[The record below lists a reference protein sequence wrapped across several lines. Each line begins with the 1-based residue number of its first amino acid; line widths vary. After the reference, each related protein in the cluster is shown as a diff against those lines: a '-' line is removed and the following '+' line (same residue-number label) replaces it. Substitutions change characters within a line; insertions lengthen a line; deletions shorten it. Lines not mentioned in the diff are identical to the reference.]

1 MLYCFGSHYLTDKLI
16 GISRR
21 DEIDWK
27 LTLKLH
33 SWIGPPANMKSH
45 ESETIERAAMED
57 LHDAA
62 DQDDIREIGLMRLT
76 LNSSLISAAR
86 NLPESAIVVNRALG
100 LGLSAPAS
108 REEIKTIISTYSENK
123 VAQYFVQL
131 HPDANPAEISE
142 WMRYEG
148 LKPDRGWQKFSR
160 DPVKV
165 EDRLTNLT
173 VREIGAEYGPAFG
186 EIICSAFD
194 LGDKAIPWLAKL
206 PGREGWHIFMS
217 FDGNKPAGVGA
228 LFVKNGFGWTDYGAT
243 SPEFRRRGS
252 QGAVMAARLHLAI
265 ELDCQKIF
273 CCTGVSVPGDPQHSY
288 NNILKAGFKEDY
300 VRENYVPS

>member
-62 DQDDIREIGLMRLT
+62 DQDDIRKIGLMRLT
-76 LNSSLISAAR
+76 VNSSLISVAR
-86 NLPESAIVVNRALG
+86 NLPDSAIVVNRVLG

-108 REEIKTIISTYSENK
+108 REEIKTIISTYSDNQ
-123 VAQYFVQL
+123 VDQYFVQL

-148 LKPDRGWQKFSR
+148 LKPDGGWQKFSR

-206 PGREGWHIFMS
+206 PGRENWHIFMS
-217 FDGNKPAGVGA
+217 FDGDKPAGVGA
-228 LFVKNGFGWTDYGAT
+228 LFTKNGFGWTDYGAT

-252 QGAVMAARLHLAI
+252 QGAVMAARLNRAI
-265 ELDCQKIF
+265 ELGCQKIF
-273 CCTGVSVPGDPQHSY
+273 TCTGVSVPGDPQHSY
-288 NNILKAGFKEDY
+288 SNILKAGFKEDY
-300 VRENYVPS
+300 VRKNYVPS

>member
-1 MLYCFGSHYLTDKLI
+1 
-16 GISRR
+16 
-21 DEIDWK
+21 
-27 LTLKLH
+27 
-33 SWIGPPANMKSH
+33 MKSH

-62 DQDDIREIGLMRLT
+62 DQADIREIGLMSLT
-76 LNSSLISAAR
+76 VNSSFISVAR
-86 NLPESAIVVNRALG
+86 NLPDSAIVINRILG
-100 LGLSAPAS
+100 LGLSSPAS
-108 REEIKTIISTYSENK
+108 QEEVKTIVSTYRENG
-123 VAQYFVQL
+123 VAQYFTQL
-131 HPDANPAEISE
+131 HPDACPTEVSE
-142 WMRYEG
+142 WMRDEG

-165 EDRLTNLT
+165 EDRQTNLT

-186 EIICSAFD
+186 EIICDAFD

-206 PGREGWHIFMS
+206 PGRENWHIFMS
-217 FDGNKPAGVGA
+217 FDGDKPAGVGA

-243 SPEFRRRGS
+243 SPEFRCRGS
-252 QGAVMAARLHLAI
+252 QGAVMAARLNLAI
-265 ELDCQKIF
+265 ELGCQKIF

-288 NNILKAGFKEDY
+288 SNILKAGFKEEY

>member
-1 MLYCFGSHYLTDKLI
+1 
-16 GISRR
+16 
-21 DEIDWK
+21 
-27 LTLKLH
+27 
-33 SWIGPPANMKSH
+33 MKSH

-76 LNSSLISAAR
+76 VNSSLISVAR
-86 NLPESAIVVNRALG
+86 NLPDSAIVVNRVLG
-100 LGLSAPAS
+100 LGLSTPAS
-108 REEIKTIISTYSENK
+108 REEIKTIISTYSDNE

-131 HPDANPAEISE
+131 HPDASPTEVSE

-160 DPVKV
+160 NPVKV
-165 EDRLTNLT
+165 EDRQTNLT
-173 VREIGAEYGPAFG
+173 VREIGPEYGPAFG

-206 PGREGWHIFMS
+206 PGREDWHIFMS
-217 FDGNKPAGVGA
+217 FDGDKPAGVGA
-228 LFVKNGFGWTDYGAT
+228 LFVRNGYAWTDYGAT
-243 SPEFRRRGS
+243 SPEFRQLGS
-252 QGAVMAARLHLAI
+252 QGAVMAARLNRAI
-265 ELDCQKIF
+265 ELGCQKIF
-273 CCTGVSVPGDPQHSY
+273 TCTGVSVPGDPQHSY
-288 NNILKAGFKEDY
+288 NNILKAGFKMDY

>member
-1 MLYCFGSHYLTDKLI
+1 MLRSPRLKGKLI
-16 GISRR
+16 GTSRSVR
-21 DEIDWK
+21 MDGEINFNWHHQ
-27 LTLKLH
+27 T
-33 SWIGPPANMKSH
+33 GPSANMKSH
-45 ESETIERAAMED
+45 ESETIERAAMVD

-62 DQDDIREIGLMRLT
+62 DQDDIREIGLARLT
-76 LNSSLISAAR
+76 VNSPLISVAR
-86 NLPESAIVVNRALG
+86 NLPDSAIVVNRALG

-108 REEIKTIISTYSENK
+108 REEIKTIISTYSDNE

-131 HPDANPAEISE
+131 HPDASPTEVSE
-142 WMRYEG
+142 WMRHEG

-160 DPVKV
+160 NPVKV
-165 EDRLTNLT
+165 EDRQTNLT
-173 VREIGAEYGPAFG
+173 VREIGPEYGPAFG

-206 PGREGWHIFMS
+206 PGRENWHIFMS
-217 FDGNKPAGVGA
+217 FDGDKPAGVGA
-228 LFVKNGFGWTDYGAT
+228 LFVRNGYGWTDYGAT
-243 SPEFRRRGS
+243 SPEFRRLGS
-252 QGAVMAARLHLAI
+252 QGAVMAARLNRAI
-265 ELDCQKIF
+265 ELGCQKIF